1 MNTRSFLLSAL
12 IAGAVLGT
20 LANLPLLNLINCVL
34 CLWVWLGG
42 IFAVWLYRRYQPA
55 QALTPGQGA
64 GLGAV
69 AGVIGVLVGTVVY
82 ALTSAITMPM
92 MNTIAQALQIEGTEA
107 LGGGGFPAMLLTTGI
122 FFCINLVLYP
132 LFGAIGG
139 LIAGSIWKT
148 AKTPVEVTL

>member
-12 IAGAVLGT
+12 IAGALLGT
-20 LANLPLLNLINCVL
+20 LANLPLLNLVNCIL

-55 QALTPGQGA
+55 QAVTPGQGA

-69 AGVIGVLVGTVVY
+69 AGVIGVLVGTVVF

-92 MNTIAQALQIEGTEA
+92 MDSLARTLQIEGYQS
-107 LGGGGFPAMLLTTGI
+107 LGTGGLPAMLMTTGI
-122 FFCINLVLYP
+122 FFCMNLILYP
-132 LFGAIGG
+132 IFGAIGG
-139 LIAGSIWKT
+139 LIASSIWKT
-148 AKTPVEVTL
+148 AKTPVNL